1 MVLRDYLP
9 PALRGLMVAAFL
21 AAFMST
27 VGTQLN
33 WGCSY
38 LVNDL
43 YKRFLVRNSTEGH
56 YVLVGRLFTVV
67 LVLASGYTA
76 AQLWTPEGAPA
87 ERFYVARGWRRD
99 GRSAWDGWLGLQM
112 VGYATRL

>member
-1 MVLRDYLP
+1 MV
-9 PALRGLMVAAFL
+9 GAFL

-43 YKRFLVRNSTEGH
+43 YKRFLVRNSTEKH
-56 YVLVGRLFTVV
+56 YVMISRIFTVLLV
-67 LVLASGYTA
+67 LVSGYTA
-76 AQLWTPEGAPA
+76 AQLHSIGEGWGRVLGVGFGTAPL
-87 ERFYVARGWRRD
+87 
-99 GRSAWDGWLGLQM
+99 SLLPC
-112 VGYATRL
+112 TSPPSNSSTNT

>member
-1 MVLRDYLP
+1 
-9 PALRGLMVAAFL
+9 MVAAFL

-43 YKRFLVRNSTEGH
+43 YKRFLVRNSTEQH
-56 YVLVGRLFTVV
+56 YVRVSRVITVLLVLGQRLHRSAIEIYRRGMGTGAGRGFRHWRSLHFALV
-67 LVLASGYTA
+67 LVEN
-76 AQLWTPEGAPA
+76 Q
-87 ERFYVARGWRRD
+87 
-99 GRSAWDGWLGLQM
+99 
-112 VGYATRL
+112 RLE